1 MGKEYDAY
9 RQTNLSLSARQR
21 VDAIM
26 EALTQ
31 DPDYKGWDTELL
43 RDVKVESVETGKVV
57 FTTAITPAMCNK
69 ANNLHG
75 GCATTLLDN
84 LSSSTFV
91 TLAKEGHL
99 DTGSV
104 SRTLNVTLLRPV
116 PVGTKVRIV
125 CEAVSAGKNL
135 ALCKGQ
141 IELLDGRVAVT
152 CTHDKAIVHR
162 ARL

>member
-1 MGKEYDAY
+1 MTKSPDAY
-9 RQTNLSLSARQR
+9 RQTDLSLSDRER
-21 VDAIM
+21 VEAIM
-26 EALTQ
+26 ESLTQ
-31 DPDYKGWDTELL
+31 DPKYQGWDTQMLK
-43 RDVKVESVETGKVV
+43 DVKLESVETGKVV
-57 FTTAITPAMCNK
+57 FLTTISPAMCNK

-84 LSSSTFV
+84 LSSSTLV

-104 SRTLNVTLLRPV
+104 SRTLVVTLLRPV
-116 PVGTKVRIV
+116 PEGTKVRIV

-152 CTHDKAIVHR
+152 CVHDKAIVKR

>member
-1 MGKEYDAY
+1 MTKKPDAY
-9 RQTNLSLSARQR
+9 RQTDISLSAKER
-21 VDAIM
+21 VEAIW
-26 EALTQ
+26 ESISQ
-31 DPDYKGWDTELL
+31 DPNYQGWDTEVLKG
-43 RDVKVESVETGKVV
+43 VKLEHAEAGKAV
-57 FTTAITPAMCNK
+57 FTTTITPAMCNK
-69 ANNLHG
+69 ANNIHG

-84 LSSSTFV
+84 LSSTALV
-91 TLAKEGHL
+91 TIAKEGHL

-104 SRTLNVTLLRPV
+104 SRNLSVTLLRPV

-152 CTHDKAIVHR
+152 CVHDKAVVHR
-162 ARL
+162 AKL